1 MSTQV
6 TPRTSTKT
14 MSTLSHTRQ
23 RTTVPSFGR
32 YTASSAT
39 WATVPHLPHVP
50 VAVVISAPNSSISIP
65 PIALPSRT

>member
-6 TPRTSTKT
+6 TPRTATKT

-32 YTASSAT
+32 YTAISAT
-39 WATVPHLPHVP
+39 
-50 VAVVISAPNSSISIP
+50 
-65 PIALPSRT
+65 